1 MVGLVVVVILGII
14 TITAGAATAREFFH
28 KEIQTV
34 ELVRDWQKQSAV
46 FWTEQNKID
55 SEVVKEL
62 ADLWETVI
70 LLGDPLEI
78 LKEQKNGNVIGMLHI
93 IILHLLF
100 NENKHFGKRLRCICW
115 VTQIFSDGL
124 WFTARN

>member
-1 MVGLVVVVILGII
+1 MVGLVVAVILGII
-14 TITAGAATAREFFH
+14 TITAFAATAREFFH

-34 ELVRDWQKQSAV
+34 EFVRDWQKQSAV
-46 FWTEQNKID
+46 FWTKQNKID

-70 LLGDPLEI
+70 LLGNPLEI

-93 IILHLLF
+93 IILHL
-100 NENKHFGKRLRCICW
+100 
-115 VTQIFSDGL
+115 
-124 WFTARN
+124 